1 MTSLMKIL
9 LRMCCTCLIMAIAA
23 QGYADTLSTEEKKV
37 IAKTN
42 YVKDNGLLTS
52 LLSPGEVGSLPI
64 GIVKEINGR
73 AYIIAVDSAR
83 ITPQGGF
90 FSAYMAV
97 QIPGTDRK
105 LAFKAENVAFSPNGV
120 KFSSTTRLRLVSPVR
135 FKINNHVELLLPAD
149 GTVNY
154 IEWDCNGFK
163 SIKLGGTFI
172 FDETVF
178 KPDQLMTNLTDVRA
192 SFTVEAN
199 DLHNIVASLTSFTPF
214 KVKGLG
220 DVGFSVTNAA
230 VDMSD
235 FANPAS
241 FNHPPEYDQTFG
253 ADINLWRGF
262 YLQNLTVR
270 LPKDLKSKNGP
281 VKLMANNIIIDDMG
295 VTGSFG
301 GTNLLS
307 LNNGSAD
314 GWAFSIDSAYVDLLF
329 SHVSGAGLKGN
340 LQIPFLGTGSMGYEA
355 SIQQRNGDLDY
366 LFAVTTNTTNTY
378 SLPLGAQLTL
388 AAGSSVKL
396 EKTNGVLTAGALL
409 SGSVTVGKDEL
420 QATGIAFNN
429 LELTSRSPYILR
441 GSFALTGDGQ
451 GRCSKFPVSVSNV
464 GLEFASGTAVLK
476 ATVKLNFMN
485 SSDRGFSGETTIKL
499 KAGVVETSSEPQPG
513 YIVKDQRWEF
523 QGISVERIAINAN
536 MGGFQLNGIID
547 LFKDHPKFGNGF
559 RGNIA
564 FKVKPVKEWFRV
576 NAYFGSKNDGNGD
589 YRYWQLNVCVPIKI
603 PIVPS
608 VLTIT
613 SITGGVGYHM
623 TKVLQTPNFY
633 AMSTLVN
640 NSTQD
645 TTLAALDRWPADFD
659 YVPDQNS
666 GLGIML
672 GATAELVNAN
682 ILYADVKFEIL
693 FTPSWGLRRVQLTG
707 GAYFFKGKG
716 PNDVGT
722 YLTEGQAS
730 SAPIYA
736 HMNLLYDN
744 DNGVFHASIKTYIK
758 FPAIK
763 GTGPNNLVG
772 EVVFHVD
779 NQDWY
784 LYIGRPSQMLGLSFV
799 GILDIN
805 AYVMIGSKLENMPP
819 PPQILL
825 NILGNPNIYQG
836 INPYTM
842 AVGGGFGFGARFQA
856 GLPKVGPA
864 HPDGLYW
871 LGPFYAG
878 LQVGAGFD
886 VMLTR
891 LTAPPCAGMSDWGM
905 HHWYAMGQVYAYLQA
920 RVGIKAFGK
929 MFDIIYV
936 AAGALLQG
944 GFPSPTFMKGYVA
957 GRYRIL
963 GGLIKG
969 SVRFSF
975 TIGDECT
982 PSGGGSNGQN
992 EEIPIIQ
999 SFNPAQ
1005 SSDSVSVF
1013 VKPRVSFNTQL
1024 NREIQLSDE
1033 NPDVVRIK
1041 LDKLQILKGT
1051 TTDTVAATKVFSEE
1065 DDAVTLYPTILQPL
1079 SDYKVKAKIAWEIK
1093 DSSNTWKPYLVD
1105 GVQKTE
1111 EKMITFK
1118 TGAPPKK
1125 ILMDDIKSAYPI
1137 PTQLNFY
1144 QKQLN
1149 GAGFI
1154 KLKGDMAEVFNTE
1167 NNTYKFVVKFN
1178 DGSATP
1184 KQSDV
1189 TYDGANARVNF
1200 TVPDLNYGSTV
1211 QMKMYKTLISD
1222 PTGESSFL
1230 IFQTGFRVSNFNTI
1244 EEKLATIDTNPENLV
1259 NIASGNITVIG
1270 RRTGNFEQFD
1280 KFELSGFGDSGVARP
1295 MLYTEAV
1302 HTGNWFYNNPKPLL
1316 YDNYPTQDLRGFNAG
1331 ITWRDIRLLSP
1342 FYVNMMPAPLR
1353 GMKIHNNQWPE
1364 GGALTSEQINSRTPV
1379 FNDGSITTGYY
1390 VSWYTAKDFYEL
1402 RNKYAML
1409 FMDQVWSNDIPM
1421 IPPYALNIL
1430 TAPGYVDLQYGSYP
1444 ARITYIIPDAGL
1456 QPIIRDI
1463 TLQFNQ

>member
-1 MTSLMKIL
+1 MRICFTLLMMTL
-9 LRMCCTCLIMAIAA
+9 AI

-52 LLSPGEVGSLPI
+52 LLSPGDVGTLPI

-73 AYIIAVDSAR
+73 AYIVAVDSAR

-97 QIPGTDRK
+97 QIPGTERK
-105 LAFKAENVAFSPNGV
+105 LAFKAENVGFSPNGV
-120 KFSSTTRLRLVSPVR
+120 KFSNSTRLRLVSPVTI
-135 FKINNHVELLLPAD
+135 KISNHVDLYLPAD

-172 FDETVF
+172 FDNTIF
-178 KPDQLMTNLTDVRA
+178 QPDKPVTSLNDVRA
-192 SFTVEAN
+192 SFTVEAT
-199 DLHNIVASLTSFTPF
+199 DLHNVVASLTSFTPF

-220 DVGFSVTNAA
+220 DVGFSVTNAT

-241 FNHPPEYDQTFG
+241 FNHPPEYTQTFG
-253 ADINLWRGF
+253 SDINLWRGF

-281 VKLMANNIIIDDMG
+281 VTLTANNIIIDDMG

-307 LNNGSAD
+307 LNNGSAE
-314 GWAFSIDSAYVDLLF
+314 GWAFSIDEAHVDLLF
-329 SHVSGAGLKGN
+329 SHVNGAGLKGD

-366 LFAVTTNTTNTY
+366 LFAVSTNTAATY
-378 SLPLGAQLTL
+378 NMPLGAKLTL

-396 EKTNGVLTAGALL
+396 EKTNGVITAGALL
-409 SGSVTVGKDEL
+409 NGSVTVEKDEL
-420 QATGIAFNN
+420 QVAGISFNN

-441 GSFALTGDGQ
+441 GSFALSGNSQ
-451 GRCSKFPVSVSNV
+451 GRSSKFPISVSNV
-464 GLEFASGTAVLK
+464 GLDFAAGQATLK

-499 KAGVVETSSEPQPG
+499 KAGVEETSSEPQPG
-513 YIVKDQRWEF
+513 YVVKDQRWVF
-523 QGISVERIAINAN
+523 QGISVERIAIQAN
-536 MGGFQLNGIID
+536 MGGFQLNGMID
-547 LFKDHPKFGNGF
+547 IFKDHPKFGNGF

-564 FKVKPVKEWFRV
+564 FKVKPMREWFRV
-576 NAYFGSKNDGNGD
+576 NAYFGSKNDGSGD

-603 PIVPS
+603 PIVPQ

-623 TKVLQTPNFY
+623 NKVQQTPNFY

-645 TTLAALDRWPADFD
+645 TSPEALDRWPADFD
-659 YVPDQNS
+659 YEPDQNA
-666 GLGIML
+666 GLGIMF
-672 GATAELVNAN
+672 GATAELVKDN
-682 ILYADVKFEIL
+682 ILYADVRLEIL

-707 GAYFFKGKG
+707 GAYFFKGKD
-716 PNDVGT
+716 NAVAGT

-730 SAPIYA
+730 TAPIYA

-744 DNGVFHASIKTYIK
+744 DNGVFHASIKTYLK
-758 FPAIK
+758 FASIK

-779 NQDWY
+779 NNDWY

-805 AYVMIGSKLENMPP
+805 AYLMIGSKLENMPP

-825 NILGNPNIYQG
+825 NILGNPNLYQG

-856 GLPKVGPA
+856 GLPKIGPK

-878 LQVGAGFD
+878 VQVGAGFD
-886 VMLTR
+886 VMLTK
-891 LTAPPCAGMSDWGM
+891 LTAPPCAGMSSWGM
-905 HHWYAMGQVYAYLQA
+905 HGWYAMGQVYAYLQA

-929 MFDIIYV
+929 RFDIIYV

-944 GFPSPTFMKGYVA
+944 GFPSPTYMKGYVA

-969 SVRFSF
+969 SVRFTF
-975 TIGDECT
+975 TVGDDCT
-982 PSGGGSNGQN
+982 PTGATGEAEDQ
-992 EEIPIIQ
+992 EVPIIQ
-999 SFNPAQ
+999 SFNPAEN
-1005 SSDSVSVF
+1005 SDSVSVF
-1013 VKPRVSFNTQL
+1013 VKPRVSFNAQL
-1024 NREIQLSDE
+1024 DREINMSDE
-1033 NPDVVRIK
+1033 IPDLIRIK

-1051 TTDTVAATKVFSEE
+1051 DTVVATRVFGEE
-1065 DDAVTLYPTILQPL
+1065 NDVVTLYPTMLQPL
-1079 SDYKVKAKIAWEIK
+1079 TEYKIKAKIAWEIK
-1093 DSSNTWKPYLVD
+1093 DSSNIWKPYLVN

-1111 EKMITFK
+1111 EKIVTFK
-1118 TGAPPKK
+1118 TGAPPRK
-1125 ILMDDIKSAYPI
+1125 ILVDDIKSAYPI
-1137 PTQLNFY
+1137 PTQLNFH
-1144 QKQLN
+1144 QGQLGGN
-1149 GAGFI
+1149 GFI
-1154 KLKGDMAEVFNTE
+1154 QLKGPMDDVFNTE
-1167 NNTYKFVVKFN
+1167 NGTYNFKVKFY
-1178 DGSATP
+1178 DGSAVPLETTA
-1184 KQSDV
+1184 
-1189 TYDGANARVNF
+1189 TYDAANYKVTF
-1200 TVPDLNYGSTV
+1200 TVPQLTNGNTV
-1211 QMKMYKTLISD
+1211 RMKIFKSLIND
-1222 PTGESSFL
+1222 PTGDNSFV
-1230 IFQTGFRVSNFNTI
+1230 IFSTGFRVSLFNTI
-1244 EEKLATIDTNPENLV
+1244 EDKLATIDNNTEDLV
-1259 NIASGNITVIG
+1259 NIASGNVSVIG
-1270 RRTGNFEQFD
+1270 KRTNSFEQFD
-1280 KFELSGFGDSGVARP
+1280 KFELFGFGDSGVAKP
-1295 MLYTEAV
+1295 MLFTEAI
-1302 HTGNWFYNNPKPLL
+1302 HTGDWFYNNTKPLL
-1316 YDNYPTQDLRGFNAG
+1316 YDDYPTNMNVRGFNAG

-1342 FYVNMMPAPLR
+1342 FYVTMNPAPLR
-1353 GMKIHNNQWPE
+1353 GMKIHNNQMPE
-1364 GGALTSEQINSRTPV
+1364 GGSLTAEQINSLSPV
-1379 FNDGSITTGYY
+1379 FNNGSITTGYY
-1390 VSWYTAKDFYEL
+1390 VSWYAAKDFYEL

-1409 FMDQVWSNDIPM
+1409 FLDEVWNNSIPM
-1421 IPPYALNIL
+1421 IPPYALKIL
-1430 TAPGYVDLQYGSYP
+1430 TAPGYVDLKYGIYP
-1444 ARITYIIPDAGL
+1444 ARITYMIPDAGL
-1456 QPIIRDI
+1456 QPVIKDI
-1463 TLQFNQ
+1463 NLRYVQ